1 MIIPSVLHAQ
11 MELYFRGGIME
22 YTFCSSDV
30 TELAKAMLKVQAAL
44 SPALKDKTNP
54 FTKSTYATLNSVM
67 DSCRTALLAESIWL
81 TQYPSPVESGN
92 LGLVTKLTHADS
104 GQWQSSLLVIPL
116 PKADPQGYGSAL
128 TYARRYAL
136 SAMLGMVTE
145 DDDDGEAAKSPS
157 PRRASQKNC
166 DNSPQKHDS
175 CEDEPRHGGTSKNA
189 LKSKPEERLFRSLPK
204 IDGINYQS
212 VTAQDGRSC
221 IVASGNTQAK
231 KALLTG
237 AGFKWSEQKHMWWKY
252 SEVS

>member
-1 MIIPSVLHAQ
+1 LAQ
-11 MELYFRGGIME
+11 VDFYFAGGIME
-22 YTFCSSDV
+22 YIYCSSGI
-30 TELAKAMLKVQAAL
+30 TELAKAMLKVQTAL

-67 DSCRTALLAESIWL
+67 ESCRSALLAESIWL
-81 TQYPSPVESGN
+81 TQYPAPVEPGC
-92 LGLVTKLTHADS
+92 LGLVTKLTHAES
-104 GQWQSSLLVIPL
+104 GEWQSSLLIMPL

-136 SAMLGMVTE
+136 SAMLGMVSE

-157 PRRASQKNC
+157 PRRITSKNPH
-166 DNSPQKHDS
+166 NAPQKHDV
-175 CEDEPRHGGTSKNA
+175 CEDDLEQGETSKNA
-189 LKSKPEERLFRSLPK
+189 LKSKLESHLSSSLPK
-204 IDGINYQS
+204 IDGIKYQT

-252 SEVS
+252 KDAS

>member
-1 MIIPSVLHAQ
+1 VDF
-11 MELYFRGGIME
+11 YFAGGNME
-22 YTFCSSDV
+22 YTYCSQDI
-30 TELAKAMLKVQAAL
+30 TELAKAMLKVQTAL

-67 DSCRTALLAESIWL
+67 DSCRSALLAENIWL
-81 TQYPSPVESGN
+81 TQYPAPVEPGCLS
-92 LGLVTKLTHADS
+92 LVTKLTHADS
-104 GQWQSSLLVIPL
+104 GQWQSSLLIMPL

-145 DDDDGEAAKSPS
+145 DDDDGEGAKSPS
-157 PRRASQKNC
+157 PRRGSLKNSPNASQKHDDCRDDPRQGETSNC
-166 DNSPQKHDS
+166 
-175 CEDEPRHGGTSKNA
+175 A
-189 LKSKPEERLFRSLPK
+189 LKSKPEAHMPPSLPK
-204 IDGINYQS
+204 IDGINYQT

-221 IVASGNTQAK
+221 IVASGNTQTK

-252 SEVS
+252 SDAS